1 MTREIDPSD
10 LLRMGMRAEAL
21 RQKAIASNIVNLNT
35 LGYERKEVRFQ
46 GLLTRALESG
56 DPEAVANVQPEVVTP
71 KASGLVQGIN
81 NVNLEQEIG
90 DLVDNSAKYKLYA
103 ALVKKIGSHKRMA
116 IDETF

>member
-1 MTREIDPSD
+1 MAREIDPSD

-21 RQKAIASNIVNLNT
+21 RQKVIANNIANLNT
-35 LGYERKEVRFQ
+35 PGYERKEVRFQ
-46 GLLTRALESG
+46 ELLSRALESG
-56 DPEAVANVQPEVVTP
+56 DPKAVADVQAEVVMA
-71 KASGLVQGIN
+71 KVSGFSQSLN

-116 IDETF
+116 IDDTF